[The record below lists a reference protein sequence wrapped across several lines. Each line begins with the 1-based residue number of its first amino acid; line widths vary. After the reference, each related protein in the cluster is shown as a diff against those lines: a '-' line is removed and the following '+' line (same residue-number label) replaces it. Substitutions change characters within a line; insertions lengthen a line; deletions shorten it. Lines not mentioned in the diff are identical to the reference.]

1 MKVINIILILLL
13 ILFIILN
20 LYHVFYVRKTY
31 LNKELQ
37 ENFIFSDTYTD
48 ENIDSSTFQYCDP
61 SINSECTN
69 TYTALENNSADF
81 MNNYSRYDTNYSLSN
96 IQNTSHEYRKY
107 NDIMTNKSILAYRC
121 LKKSPK
127 ELQQILNTLQNPIPS
142 LYKKIYLYDE
152 QSLNQYI
159 EDQLN
164 NITNVVSQ
172 EIESNNMMDNSE
184 TSYTM
189 ESFQEHFQINSE
201 QIKIDLDAN
210 KNTSKL
216 LGPVYICISQAPY
229 IKYNGDMI
237 KARFDVTNNQ
247 RAYYI
252 EERINNIR
260 RYDLQT
266 GNGTEDKL
274 SSLYT
279 EILFI
284 FPMYKIKNTENGT
297 TTIEFANE
305 NNRNNNFISYIT
317 QYFVQD
323 KLCFMKCN
331 KSELSCGCLNAN
343 SDDMNTNNNIH
354 IASDVSNS
362 TIKQYTSVCYDHN
375 TIKTNYSIL
384 YYLNPYGNTN
394 DKHILNLNRST

>member
-20 LYHVFYVRKTY
+20 VYYIYYVRKTY

-37 ENFIFSDTYTD
+37 ENFNFQDTYTD
-48 ENIDSSTFQYCDP
+48 EYIDDNTFQYCDP
-61 SINSECTN
+61 SINSECTD

-81 MNNYSRYDTNYSLSN
+81 MNNYSNYDTNYNLSN
-96 IQNTSHEYRKY
+96 IQNTSHNYRKY
-107 NDIMTNKSILAYRC
+107 NDIMTKKSILAYRC

-127 ELQQILNTLQNPIPS
+127 ELQEILTTHSIPS
-142 LYKKIYLYDE
+142 LYKKIFLYDE
-152 QSLNQYI
+152 DSLYNYI
-159 EDQLN
+159 SEQLK
-164 NITNVVSQ
+164 NITDIANN
-172 EIESNNMMDNSE
+172 EIETNSAINISE
-184 TSYTM
+184 SSYTT
-189 ESFQEHFQINSE
+189 ESFQEHFQMNSE
-201 QIKIDLDAN
+201 TINIDQSTN
-210 KNTSKL
+210 KNTFKL

-229 IKYNGDMI
+229 IKYNGNMI

-252 EERINNIR
+252 EERVGGVR
-260 RYDLQT
+260 KYDLQT
-266 GNGTEDKL
+266 GNGNENKL

-284 FPMYKIKNTENGT
+284 FPMYKIKNTENST
-297 TTIEFANE
+297 TTIEFVNN
-305 NNRNNNFISYIT
+305 NNRINDFMSYINS
-317 QYFVQD
+317 YFVQD

-331 KSELSCGCLNAN
+331 KSGLSCGCLNAN
-343 SDDMNTNNNIH
+343 LNDMNTNNNIH
-354 IASDVSNS
+354 IASGVSNS
-362 TIKQYTSVCYDHN
+362 TINPYTSVCYDHN